1 MDQTPSQV
9 ISQPTYGH
17 GPGHKPAWHQD
28 AACAQV
34 GGDWWFPDDP
44 HERISG
50 PVLRICADC
59 PVRRS
64 CLLFALSVDVL
75 HGVWAAMVP
84 AELWALRQRVLD
96 GEPAATVVA
105 DGLATGDARR
115 ANREGIA
122 YRAAP
127 WNPALG
133 DLDHQIE
140 LVARWSVTAT
150 DDVAYEAGSAH
161 APAAPAA

>member
-1 MDQTPSQV
+1 MDQTGRQV
-9 ISQPTYGH
+9 ISRA
-17 GPGHKPAWHQD
+17 PGHTPAWHQD

-34 GGDWWFPDDP
+34 GGDWWFPEDP

-75 HGVWAAMVP
+75 HGVWAGMVP

-96 GEPAATVVA
+96 GEPAASVVA

-115 ANREGIA
+115 TNRDGVA

-140 LVARWSVTAT
+140 LVARWMVA
-150 DDVAYEAGSAH
+150 DDAVYEAGS
-161 APAAPAA
+161 PAA